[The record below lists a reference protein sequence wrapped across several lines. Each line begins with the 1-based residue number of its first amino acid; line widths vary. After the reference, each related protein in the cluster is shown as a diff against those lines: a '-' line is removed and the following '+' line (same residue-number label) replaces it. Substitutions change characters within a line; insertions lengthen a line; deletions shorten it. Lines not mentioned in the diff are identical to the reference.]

1 MIFEMDRLPT
11 RKEGTKMPAQYDL
24 VETVGLCPNHE
35 FNGIVGVLAGWAGPN
50 GAEQSVAI
58 VVASQPLSMW
68 RKAVIIPTAHL
79 QSMEA

>member
-1 MIFEMDRLPT
+1 MIFVMDQLPE
-11 RKEGTKMPAQYDL
+11 REEGTKMPEQYDL
-24 VETVGLCPNHE
+24 VETVGLSPDHE
-35 FNGIVGVLAGWAGPN
+35 FNGIVGVLAGWAGPE

-79 QSMEA
+79 QLMEP